1 MDCIMTKRE
10 KRELAL
16 QLKALL
22 DEKRNAVKK
31 EDTIEVKQ
39 ARNNRRR
46 QALQKAKSRKGD
58 AASGT
63 KHKSPKKSHFDT
75 EPW

>member
-10 KRELAL
+10 KRALAL
-16 QLKALL
+16 QLKAML
-22 DEKRNAVKK
+22 DEKKNAAKK
-31 EDTIEVKQ
+31 DDTIEVKQ
-39 ARNNRRR
+39 VRNNRRR

-58 AASGT
+58 AASGS
-63 KHKSPKKSHFDT
+63 KHKPLKRSHFDL